1 MNSHIQTTRSAGI
14 YVRISRDRA
23 GAGLGVERQ
32 EQDCRALADQLGWA
46 VVDFYSD
53 NDISAYSGK
62 RRPDYERMLADI
74 SAGRINAVI
83 AWHTDRLHRSPLELE
98 RYVSVSEKHHV
109 PTHTV
114 QAGPLDLATPSGR
127 MVAANWGRSPG
138 TRANTGLSV

>member
-83 AWHTDRLHRSPLELE
+83 AWRTRPAS
-98 RYVSVSEKHHV
+98 SV
-109 PTHTV
+109 
-114 QAGPLDLATPSGR
+114 A
-127 MVAANWGRSPG
+127 
-138 TRANTGLSV
+138 TRAGKVRQRLREAPCPDAHGPGGSAGSSDTLGSHGCTPIGGGRPVRERTQG